1 LDIWLLLAL
10 ARRAL
15 WSWSF
20 VVLLLLGAAGT
31 GIAAWKSR
39 PVYQSEAVLLYQ
51 DRVGSSP
58 VGLQREAP
66 SARRLTLSLQEA
78 LFSHALLEKLIAE
91 FGLYGKIVTR
101 QGVMAGIEEMQKRD
115 LHFNAREGFTFRVA
129 FDSTSPEVAQSV
141 VARACQ
147 LLLQARSEVQA
158 KESKEIQDFLD
169 VEKRNAEEKVRG
181 HEAELTLLVAQ
192 HPEVIDFSLGRNSAL
207 LLDSSPPDSSSFGF
221 EMQSIQLRERLE
233 QMRRR
238 STASS
243 DPTQPTSASEIS
255 EARLRAEAEMAA
267 AQRELA
273 EKQTQFTEQ
282 YPDVKRAA
290 MRVATAKAYL
300 RRLEEAA
307 AHPKPVAP
315 AVPAAQPAARP
326 TAGSGGE
333 PVEMTFLKQQLDL
346 LEKQARAARSSG
358 RRSQPRPPAPTDPK
372 ALASV
377 RTKYIEL
384 ERRARESRE
393 HLALLENRHFQVEM
407 QALFASQ
414 DQQGDLAVVDPAFK
428 PVAPLRSPRK
438 KVLIAG
444 LLGSLGL
451 SLTFGLSLAWKDDRL
466 RSAGDL
472 RRFGLPPL
480 LCEVPPPE
488 RSSRAHAKIQ
498 GSQARPDST

>member
-1 LDIWLLLAL
+1 
-10 ARRAL
+10 
-15 WSWSF
+15 
-20 VVLLLLGAAGT
+20 
-31 GIAAWKSR
+31 
-39 PVYQSEAVLLYQ
+39 VYQSEAVLLYQ

-58 VGLQREAP
+58 VGLQRDAP
-66 SARRLTLSLQEA
+66 SSRRLSLSLQET
-78 LFSHALLEKLIAE
+78 LFSHALLEKLISE
-91 FGLYGKIVTR
+91 FGLYGKMVT
-101 QGVMAGIEEMQKRD
+101 QHGMMAGIEEMQKRD
-115 LHFNAREGFTFRVA
+115 LHFNAREGYTFRVA
-129 FDSTSPEVAQSV
+129 FDSTSPEIAQSV

-169 VEKRNAEEKVRG
+169 VEKRRSEEEVRAR
-181 HEAELTLLVAQ
+181 EAELTLLVAQ
-192 HPEVIDFSLGRNSAL
+192 HPEVIDFNLGRSGTL
-207 LLDSSPPDSSSFGF
+207 LLDSSPSDSSSFGF

-238 STASS
+238 SMASL
-243 DPTQPTSASEIS
+243 DPSQPASAGDIS

-300 RRLEEAA
+300 RRLQESA
-307 AHPKPVAP
+307 AHPTPVAP
-315 AVPAAQPAARP
+315 AVPSAQPAV
-326 TAGSGGE
+326 GSGAE
-333 PVEMTFLKQQLDL
+333 PVEMTFLKQQLEL
-346 LEKQARAARSSG
+346 LEKQARAARSQG
-358 RRSQPRPPAPTDPK
+358 RRSQPRPPEATDPK
-372 ALASV
+372 TLASV

-414 DQQGDLAVVDPAFK
+414 DQQGDLVVVDPAFK

-438 KVLIAG
+438 KLLIAG
-444 LLGSLGL
+444 LLSSLGI
-451 SLTFGLSLAWKDDRL
+451 SLTFGLCLAWKDDRL

-472 RRFGLPPL
+472 QRFGLPTL

-488 RSSRAHAKIQ
+488 PGSRA
-498 GSQARPDST
+498 

>member
-1 LDIWLLLAL
+1 MLLL
-10 ARRAL
+10 
-15 WSWSF
+15 
-20 VVLLLLGAAGT
+20 VGTAGT
-31 GIAAWKSR
+31 GIGVWKSH

-51 DRVGSSP
+51 DRAGSSP
-58 VGLQREAP
+58 VATQQDAP
-66 SARRLTLSLQEA
+66 SPRRLSLSLQET
-78 LFSHALLEKLIAE
+78 LFSHALLEKLITE
-91 FGLYGKIVTR
+91 FGLYGK
-101 QGVMAGIEEMQKRD
+101 GVARYGIMAGIEEMQKRD
-115 LHFNAREGFTFRVA
+115 LHFNAREGYTFRVA
-129 FDSTSPEVAQSV
+129 FDSTSPEIAQSV
-141 VARACQ
+141 VERACQ
-147 LLLQARSEVQA
+147 LLLKARSEVQA

-207 LLDSSPPDSSSFGF
+207 LLDSSPSDSSSFGI
-221 EMQSIQLRERLE
+221 EMQSLQLRERLE

-238 STASS
+238 SSASS
-243 DPTQPTSASEIS
+243 DPSPAASAGEIS
-255 EARLRAEAEMAA
+255 EARMRAEAEMAA

-300 RRLEEAA
+300 RRLEDSA
-307 AHPKPVAP
+307 AHQKTAAP
-315 AVPAAQPAARP
+315 AVPAVQPASQPAA
-326 TAGSGGE
+326 GSGAE
-333 PVEMTFLKQQLDL
+333 PVEMTFLKQQLEL

-358 RRSQPRPPAPTDPK
+358 RRSQPRPPAAADPK

-414 DQQGDLAVVDPAFK
+414 DQQGDLVVVDPAFK
-428 PVAPLRSPRK
+428 PVAPFRSPRK
-438 KVLIAG
+438 KILIVG

-451 SLTFGLSLAWKDDRL
+451 ALTFGLSLAWKDDRL

-472 RRFGLPPL
+472 QRFDLPPL
-480 LCEVPPPE
+480 LCEVPPPGPGA
-488 RSSRAHAKIQ
+488 RA
-498 GSQARPDST
+498 

>member
-1 LDIWLLLAL
+1 
-10 ARRAL
+10 
-15 WSWSF
+15 
-20 VVLLLLGAAGT
+20 LLLGAAGT
-31 GIAAWKSR
+31 GVAAWKSR

-58 VGLQREAP
+58 VGVQREALSP
-66 SARRLTLSLQEA
+66 RRLTLSLQET
-78 LFSHALLEKLIAE
+78 LFSHGLLEKLISE
-91 FGLYGKIVTR
+91 FGLYGKIVAR
-101 QGVMAGIEEMQKRD
+101 RGVMAGIDEMQKRD
-115 LHFNAREGFTFRVA
+115 LHFNAREGYTFRVA
-129 FDSTSPEVAQSV
+129 FDSTSPELAQSV
-141 VARACQ
+141 AARACQ

-158 KESKEIQDFLD
+158 KESKEIQEFLD
-169 VEKRNAEEKVRG
+169 VEKRRAEEDVRG
-181 HEAELTLLVAQ
+181 REAELTLLVAQ
-192 HPEVIDFSLGRNSAL
+192 HPEVIDFNLGRNGAL
-207 LLDSSPPDSSSFGF
+207 LLDSSPSDSSSFGF
-221 EMQSIQLRERLE
+221 EMQAIQLRERLE

-243 DPTQPTSASEIS
+243 DPSQPVSAAEIG

-300 RRLEEAA
+300 RRLEESA

-315 AVPAAQPAARP
+315 AVPAGQPAAQPAA
-326 TAGSGGE
+326 GSGAE

-346 LEKQARAARSSG
+346 LEKQARAARSQG
-358 RRSQPRPPAPTDPK
+358 RRSPPGTPALTDPK

-377 RTKYIEL
+377 RTKYIDL

-414 DQQGDLAVVDPAFK
+414 DQQGDLVVIDPAFK

-438 KVLIAG
+438 KILIAG
-444 LLGSLGL
+444 LLSSLGL
-451 SLTFGLSLAWKDDRL
+451 SLTFGLCLAWKDDRL
-466 RSAGDL
+466 HTAGDL
-472 RRFGLPPL
+472 QRFGLPTL

-488 RSSRAHAKIQ
+488 PGSRAEGNVQ
-498 GSQARPDST
+498 GAQAQSHST

>member
-1 LDIWLLLAL
+1 
-10 ARRAL
+10 
-15 WSWSF
+15 
-20 VVLLLLGAAGT
+20 
-31 GIAAWKSR
+31 
-39 PVYQSEAVLLYQ
+39 VYQSEAVLLYQ

-66 SARRLTLSLQEA
+66 SPRRLGLSLQEA
-78 LFSHALLEKLIAE
+78 LFSHALLEKLISE
-91 FGLYGKIVTR
+91 FGLYSQIVK
-101 QGVMAGIEEMQKRD
+101 QHGIVAGIEEMQQRD
-115 LHFNAREGFTFRVA
+115 LHFNAREGYTFRVA
-129 FDSTSPEVAQSV
+129 FDSTSPDIAQSV

-147 LLLQARSEVQA
+147 ILMQARSEVQA
-158 KESKEIQDFLD
+158 KDSKEIQDFLD
-169 VEKRNAEEKVRG
+169 VEKRRAAEDVRAR
-181 HEAELTLLVAQ
+181 EAELTLLVAQ
-192 HPEVIDFSLGRNSAL
+192 HPDVIDFNLGRNGAL
-207 LLDSSPPDSSSFGF
+207 FPDSSPSDSSAFGF
-221 EMQSIQLRERLE
+221 EMQAIQLRERLE

-243 DPTQPTSASEIS
+243 DPSQPASAAEIS
-255 EARLRAEAEMAA
+255 EARLRGEAELAA

-300 RRLEEAA
+300 RRLEESA

-315 AVPAAQPAARP
+315 TVPATQPPAQPAA
-326 TAGSGGE
+326 GSGAE
-333 PVEMTFLKQQLDL
+333 TVEMTFLKQQLEL
-346 LEKQARAARSSG
+346 IEKQARAARSSG
-358 RRSQPRPPAPTDPK
+358 RRSQPRAPAPTDPK
-372 ALASV
+372 ALADV

-407 QALFASQ
+407 QSLFASQ
-414 DQQGDLAVVDPAFK
+414 DQQGDLVVVDPAFK
-428 PVAPLRSPRK
+428 PVVPLRSPRK
-438 KVLIAG
+438 KILIAG
-444 LLGSLGL
+444 LLSSLGL

-472 RRFGLPPL
+472 QRFGLPTL

-488 RSSRAHAKIQ
+488 T
-498 GSQARPDST
+498 GSQA

>member
-1 LDIWLLLAL
+1 MALSSPTQHSAFDIWLLLPL

-20 VVLLLLGAAGT
+20 IVVLLLGVAGT
-31 GIAAWKSR
+31 GVGAWKSR

-51 DRVGSSP
+51 DRAGSSP
-58 VGLQREAP
+58 VAMQQDAP
-66 SARRLTLSLQEA
+66 SPRRLGLSLQET
-78 LFSHALLEKLIAE
+78 LFSHALLEKLITE
-91 FGLYGKIVTR
+91 FGLYGKSVARYGI
-101 QGVMAGIEEMQKRD
+101 MAGIDEMQKRD
-115 LHFNAREGFTFRVA
+115 LHFNAREGYTFRVS
-129 FDSTSPEVAQSV
+129 FDSTSPDIAQSV
-141 VARACQ
+141 VAHACQ
-147 LLLQARSEVQA
+147 LLLKARSEVQA

-169 VEKRNAEEKVRG
+169 VEKRHAEEEVRAR
-181 HEAELTLLVAQ
+181 EAELTLLVAQ
-192 HPEVIDFSLGRNSAL
+192 HPDVIDFGLGRSGAL
-207 LLDSSPPDSSSFGF
+207 DGSPSDSSSFGF

-238 STASS
+238 STALP
-243 DPTQPTSASEIS
+243 DPSQPASAGEIS
-255 EARLRAEAEMAA
+255 EARLRGQAELAA
-267 AQRELA
+267 AQQELA

-300 RRLEEAA
+300 RRLEESA

-315 AVPAAQPAARP
+315 AVPSAQPAA
-326 TAGSGGE
+326 GSGAE
-333 PVEMTFLKQQLDL
+333 SPEITSLKQQLQL
-346 LEKQARAARSSG
+346 LEKQARSARSRG
-358 RRSQPRPPAPTDPK
+358 PRPSTIDPK
-372 ALASV
+372 ALAGV

-414 DQQGDLAVVDPAFK
+414 DQQGDLVVVDPAFK

-438 KVLIAG
+438 KILIGG

-451 SLTFGLSLAWKDDRL
+451 ALTFGLCLAWKDDRL
-466 RSAGDL
+466 RSTGDL
-472 RRFGLPPL
+472 QRFGLPTL

-488 RSSRAHAKIQ
+488 A
-498 GSQARPDST
+498 GS